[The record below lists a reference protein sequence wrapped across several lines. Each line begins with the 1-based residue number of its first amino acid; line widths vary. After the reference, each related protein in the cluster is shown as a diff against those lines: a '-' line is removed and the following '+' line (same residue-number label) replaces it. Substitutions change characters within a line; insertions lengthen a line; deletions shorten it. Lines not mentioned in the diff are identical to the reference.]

1 LVQIP
6 HEEARRLINLNADRH
21 MEADKYSVLNAHLND
36 CSECRG
42 YADELLKVENVL
54 RGLGQKF
61 NRHPTPSFTDQI
73 LVRSRS
79 SSFLLADKIT
89 ILRAAAAVLVFA
101 GIFFGLWQFSIFNS
115 TSAAETYT
123 AVPLPTPST
132 YLTSTNTLPSD
143 CEHVPYQIREGDTL
157 ESIAEQFSVPKNMI
171 MEFNDMQEEG
181 MQPPMLVRIPLCA
194 RTPTITIYPPNTTI
208 TITPQ
213 FEPIT
218 PTPG

>member
-1 LVQIP
+1 
-6 HEEARRLINLNADRH
+6 
-21 MEADKYSVLNAHLND
+21 
-36 CSECRG
+36 
-42 YADELLKVENVL
+42 
-54 RGLGQKF
+54 
-61 NRHPTPSFTDQI
+61 
-73 LVRSRS
+73 
-79 SSFLLADKIT
+79 
-89 ILRAAAAVLVFA
+89 
-101 GIFFGLWQFSIFNS
+101 
-115 TSAAETYT
+115 
-123 AVPLPTPST
+123 
-132 YLTSTNTLPSD
+132 
-143 CEHVPYQIREGDTL
+143 VPYQIREGDTL